1 LLPIRFLNEPFAK
14 VREGDKDRFHCNKY
28 MRAAT
33 KVMPP
38 ILLYWSTMSE
48 VDFGGVTEEVEPSH

>member
-1 LLPIRFLNEPFAK
+1 
-14 VREGDKDRFHCNKY
+14 